1 MAKQLNFDIFSHPCV
16 ARVKVWALLDG
27 TGEMA
32 GRIIWAYPND
42 GAGVVKCQVNAWE
55 TPFGTETTVRGN
67 AGGYGYDKTSAA
79 FADALDRAGIKTEK
93 DLSGR
98 GDSAIREYLKSFC
111 HISSVRLALLIP
123 LAVIRQS
130 L

>member
-16 ARVKVWALLDG
+16 ARVKVWAILDESR
-27 TGEMA
+27 EMA

-42 GAGVVKCQVNAWE
+42 GAGIVKCQVNVW
-55 TPFGTETTVRGN
+55 TGIFGTKEAIRGN

-79 FADALDRAGIKTEK
+79 FADALDRAGIKTGK

-98 GDSAIREYLKSFC
+98 GDSAVREYLESLGY
-111 HISSVRLALLIP
+111 IVIEAL
-123 LAVIRQS
+123 
-130 L
+130 

>member
-16 ARVKVWALLDG
+16 ARVQAWAILDESR
-27 TGEMA
+27 EMA

-42 GAGVVKCQVNAWE
+42 GAGIVKCQVNIWAGILD
-55 TPFGTETTVRGN
+55 TKCAMRGN

-93 DLSGR
+93 NLSGR
-98 GDSAIREYLKSFC
+98 GDSAVRDYLES
-111 HISSVRLALLIP
+111 IGYTVIEAL
-123 LAVIRQS
+123 
-130 L
+130 